1 RHWAM
6 AERLVEA
13 EERAAEQA
21 AEYAA
26 RPIAARQ

>member
-1 RHWAM
+1 
-6 AERLVEA
+6 

>member
-1 RHWAM
+1 
-6 AERLVEA
+6 A

>member
-1 RHWAM
+1 
-6 AERLVEA
+6 LVEA

>member
-1 RHWAM
+1 
-6 AERLVEA
+6 VEA